1 MFRFFTIKKWYLWSW
16 VGSLIILSSLWVQV
30 KIDVKINE
38 WFGEFYDMIQKAL
51 GAPNAITIDEYWASL
66 FSFITLAAMYVG
78 VAVIVSY
85 FTSHYLFRWRTAMV
99 EYYHSVYEKARKI
112 EGASQRVQEDTIKFS
127 RIMESLG
134 TSLIEAIMILVE
146 FMPIL
151 FGLSIG
157 IPIFFF
163 GDWDYGLIVG
173 ALIWSV
179 GGTIFLIVLGLIL
192 RLVGVEYDLQKKE
205 AAYRK
210 ILVIAEDDGTIRPK
224 TIEEYWSSLLSFIIL
239 AALYVGV
246 AVLISFFTSHYL
258 FRWRT
263 AMVEWYHSV
272 YDRARKIEGASQRVQ
287 EDTIKFSRIMESLG
301 TSFIEA
307 IMILVEFM
315 PILFGL
321 SIGIPI
327 FFFGDWDYGLI
338 VGALIWSVGG
348 TIFLILLGLILRL
361 VGVEYD
367 LQKKEA
373 AYRKI
378 LVIAED
384 DGTVRPKTIEELFDG
399 VRSIHFLS
407 YIRYLYFN
415 IGRIAYLQANVL
427 SAYVFLAPAIV
438 AGAVTLGVMQQII
451 RAFGR
456 VEGSMQYI
464 LKAWPTIIELAS
476 VYKRLR
482 EFESKINQEELI
494 DEKV

>member
-1 MFRFFTIKKWYLWSW
+1 
-16 VGSLIILSSLWVQV
+16 
-30 KIDVKINE
+30 
-38 WFGEFYDMIQKAL
+38 
-51 GAPNAITIDEYWASL
+51 
-66 FSFITLAAMYVG
+66 
-78 VAVIVSY
+78 
-85 FTSHYLFRWRTAMV
+85 MV
-99 EYYHSVYEKARKI
+99 EWYHSVYDKARKI
-112 EGASQRVQEDTIKFS
+112 EGAAQRVQEDTIKFS

-134 TSLIEAIMILVE
+134 TSLIEALMILIE

-173 ALIWSV
+173 ALIWSI
-179 GGTIFLIVLGLIL
+179 GGTIFLIILGLIL

-224 TIEEYWSSLLSFIIL
+224 TI
-239 AALYVGV
+239 
-246 AVLISFFTSHYL
+246 
-258 FRWRT
+258 
-263 AMVEWYHSV
+263 
-272 YDRARKIEGASQRVQ
+272 D
-287 EDTIKFSRIMESLG
+287 
-301 TSFIEA
+301 
-307 IMILVEFM
+307 
-315 PILFGL
+315 
-321 SIGIPI
+321 
-327 FFFGDWDYGLI
+327 
-338 VGALIWSVGG
+338 
-348 TIFLILLGLILRL
+348 
-361 VGVEYD
+361 
-367 LQKKEA
+367 
-373 AYRKI
+373 
-378 LVIAED
+378 
-384 DGTVRPKTIEELFDG
+384 ELFED
-399 VRSIHFLS
+399 VRSIHYLS
-407 YIRYLYFN
+407 YLRYLYFN

-482 EFESKINQEELI
+482 EFEYKIKQDEFI

>member
-1 MFRFFTIKKWYLWSW
+1 
-16 VGSLIILSSLWVQV
+16 
-30 KIDVKINE
+30 
-38 WFGEFYDMIQKAL
+38 MIQKAL
-51 GAPNAITIDEYWASL
+51 GAPNAITIEEYWASL
-66 FSFITLAAMYVG
+66 FSFIILAAMYVG

-163 GDWDYGLIVG
+163 GDWEYGLIVG
-173 ALIWSV
+173 ALLWSI
-179 GGTIFLIVLGLIL
+179 GGTIFLII
-192 RLVGVEYDLQKKE
+192 
-205 AAYRK
+205 
-210 ILVIAEDDGTIRPK
+210 
-224 TIEEYWSSLLSFIIL
+224 
-239 AALYVGV
+239 
-246 AVLISFFTSHYL
+246 
-258 FRWRT
+258 
-263 AMVEWYHSV
+263 
-272 YDRARKIEGASQRVQ
+272 
-287 EDTIKFSRIMESLG
+287 
-301 TSFIEA
+301 
-307 IMILVEFM
+307 
-315 PILFGL
+315 
-321 SIGIPI
+321 
-327 FFFGDWDYGLI
+327 
-338 VGALIWSVGG
+338 
-348 TIFLILLGLILRL
+348 LGLILRL

-384 DGTVRPKTIEELFDG
+384 DGTVRPKSIEELFDD

-482 EFESKINQEELI
+482 EFEYKLKTEDSLGSSESKS
-494 DEKV
+494 